1 MRALILTLTLMLGAT
16 SAQAWGAREQGVL
29 LGIAGTLFAQQ
40 VMKQPTQPQVT
51 VGGAVHTQNGT
62 VYGQVQTQPSY
73 PQQQA
78 PAVVYGAPRMYI
90 PAPPRCTVVPV
101 YDYYGRYVA
110 QQTLCNW

>member
-40 VMKQPTQPQVT
+40 VMKQPEQPQVT

-62 VYGQVQTQPSY
+62 VYGQVQTQPHY
-73 PQQQA
+73 PQQQ
-78 PAVVYGAPRMYI
+78 PRMYI